1 MNEIIDQ
8 LDFIKMKNICS
19 KKDSVKRIRRQDPD
33 WDKILG
39 KKWIKDCYQKYTKKI
54 SQKSMLRKQP
64 DSKIDQIF

>member
-54 SQKSMLRKQP
+54 S
-64 DSKIDQIF
+64 

>member
-33 WDKILG
+33 WEKILG
-39 KKWIKDCYQKYTKKI
+39 KKLIKYCYQKYTKKNI
-54 SQKSMLRKQP
+54 LKVNVK
-64 DSKIDQIF
+64 KTT